1 MADTD
6 PLATPMKRAGFR
18 DSNYVQSIVLRMGT
32 GYVDA
37 LDRLCDVNDRSRRQI
52 VEILVAEAYA
62 DLVLDPENRITPL

>member
-1 MADTD
+1 
-6 PLATPMKRAGFR
+6 
-18 DSNYVQSIVLRMGT
+18 VQSIVLRMGT